1 MVSETENELL
11 NKIRDSEHYKSA
23 MSNLRSKYENVN
35 EESSY
40 MYKPENIE
48 QSYSIVVIR
57 VSGSA
62 SLNMNLI
69 FKIDDAGEVIDA
81 EAEVDAL
88 SGVGEPKKVDEYL
101 KRKSS
106 IKDRIKSLRDNKED

>member
-1 MVSETENELL
+1 MVSETETELL

-23 MSNLRSKYENVN
+23 MSNLQSKYDNVN

-40 MYKPENIE
+40 MYQPENIE
-48 QSYSIVVIR
+48 KSYSIVVIR

-69 FKIDDAGEVIDA
+69 FKIDSEGNVTDA
-81 EAEVDAL
+81 EAEVDDL

-106 IKDRIKSLRDNKED
+106 IKDRIQSLRDNKDD